1 MVRLIYSIFFLNVLN
16 LKKHKNSVARRAGIM
31 LSMRFNELLMR
42 PEVSGCQYRSGTL
55 LFHGNLFKT
64 VKISWSFLTLCYRL
78 YIVSI

>member
-1 MVRLIYSIFFLNVLN
+1 
-16 LKKHKNSVARRAGIM
+16 M